1 MKVQFALRFPW
12 REMSPILTIM
22 KSRKLGLLGLCLAL
36 TWMGTGCSSTSSSS
50 KTSGSGGGSGQSG
63 LQFTSPT
70 TSPTVEVANPAQ
82 TVSLA
87 VNESVTW
94 SLQSGCG
101 MGKPVGKLSNQTATT
116 ATYSAP
122 ATGSNATQPCN
133 PWQDTILATTS
144 SNQAASLGVVIVQTP
159 PGINNALANTFTGE
173 LCTYVGSSCCPV
185 GSATCCPPAS
195 ITTIIQPPAISGQFG
210 IVQYGQ
216 FTSVGP
222 ITASGGVP
230 PYTWQTI
237 SGSPPQGLVL
247 VPGSTN
253 ATMSITGTPIG
264 LGCSTLTL
272 QVTDATGVSSP
283 NGPYSFNLAVIP
295 ASLKLTVP
303 NYASSYNDPA
313 QSGDPGVTYSPVAL
327 TTSAG
332 TPPYSWVADP
342 GSFGFAL
349 PSGLALAAS
358 TSNTVVIQGTPATG
372 ADSGHNNQGGSNG
385 LYPAIVQVNDS
396 ELPYPAVGS
405 ASLSR
410 MQDLAVPPPC
420 SPNNQAGPIQ
430 PLGVAVN
437 GGIPNG
443 GPVSAEAYL
452 QGSVAFLLRGFDGNG
467 PVVIAGSVAVDGNG
481 GISGGEEDITRSSGS
496 QHLTIQ
502 PTSANPT
509 SFYVVGAI
517 STGPGTPGTRY
528 SAYSRG
534 CMALTTSAGTS
545 TFAFTL
551 GGCSNRWTENHLT
564 ATNDNACGMTQNS
577 GGSNIA
583 AGYFT
588 TGHIIEFD
596 CTTGTAPNCTSSTR
610 AAGILR
616 WQDPS
621 SFSTGLSGPYAF
633 GLSGWDP
640 AAARYTMAGSFQAG
654 SGRMSA
660 VAADIN
666 DAGTLSS
673 QLTGGSGNY
682 SSINAD
688 GNATGTLSSGQTSLP
703 VSLYVVSKTE
713 ALIVTNSP
721 TGAAP
726 VIGGEAVATAAS
738 FSAAS
743 LANSHIF
750 HLGGVTSGS
759 ADVSVGVLAFNGA
772 GVLSGTQYEDQAGTL
787 GTTAISGTYAVD
799 QQTGRTTFSAA
810 LGQTLGPH
818 PFVAYLIP
826 APASL
831 SRQTCS
837 SPASCFTG
845 FLVGTD
851 SSAQD
856 GILEFQTPTTAP
868 PPPFTNVYLA
878 GDYAYG
884 SDEILDQLTPAFDG
898 VVYALPS
905 GASTTA
911 GSFGPN
917 PAAGQEFVQDVSYSC
932 SAQPPQPSCVLLP
945 SQFLSGSFSIA
956 SNGTGTFGGETVS
969 VTNGNVTFFIDES
982 PVNLHPSVVVVEQ

>member
-1 MKVQFALRFPW
+1 MK
-12 REMSPILTIM
+12 
-22 KSRKLGLLGLCLAL
+22 KSRKLGLLTLCLAL
-36 TWMGTGCSSTSSSS
+36 SWMATSCSSTSSGSKSS
-50 KTSGSGGGSGQSG
+50 GNGSGGHTG

-70 TSPTVEVANPAQ
+70 TSATVEVTNPAQ

-94 SLQSGCG
+94 TLQSGCG
-101 MGKPVGKLSNQTATT
+101 FGKPVGKLSNETATT
-116 ATYSAP
+116 ATYTAP

-133 PWQDTILATTS
+133 PWQDVIVATTT
-144 SNQAASLGVVIVQTP
+144 SNQSASLGVVIVQAP
-159 PGINNALANTFTGE
+159 PGIGNALANTFTGE
-173 LCTYVGSSCCPV
+173 LCTSAGGPCCPV
-185 GSATCCPPAS
+185 GSATCCPQAS

-210 IVQYGQ
+210 IAQSGQ
-216 FTSVGP
+216 FTNVGP

-230 PYTWQTI
+230 PYTWQTT
-237 SGSPPQGLVL
+237 SGSLPSGLVL
-247 VPGSTN
+247 VPGSSS

-264 LGCSTLTL
+264 LGCSTISL
-272 QVTDATGVSSP
+272 QVTDANGVSSP
-283 NGPYSFNLAVIP
+283 GGPYAFNLVVIP
-295 ASLKLTVP
+295 ASLKVTIP

-313 QSGDPGVTYSPVAL
+313 QSGDPGLTYSPTAL
-327 TTSAG
+327 VSSAG
-332 TPPYSWVADP
+332 TPPYAWVADP
-342 GSFGFAL
+342 GNFGFAL

-358 TSNTVVIQGTPATG
+358 SSNTVAIQGTPATG
-372 ADSGHNNQGGSNG
+372 ADSGHNNQGASNG

-396 ELPYPAVGS
+396 QLPYPAVGL
-405 ASLSR
+405 ASLPR

-420 SPNNQAGPIQ
+420 SPGNQAGPIQ

-443 GPVSAEAYL
+443 GSVSAESYL
-452 QGSVAFLLRGFDGNG
+452 QGSVAFLLRGFDSNG

-496 QHLTIQ
+496 QHLTIE
-502 PTSANPT
+502 PTSANPA
-509 SFYVVGAI
+509 SYYVVGAV
-517 STGPGTPGTRY
+517 STGPGNPGTRY

-534 CMALTTSAGTS
+534 CMALATSTGTTS

-551 GGCSNRWTENHLT
+551 GGCSNHWTENHLT

-588 TGHIIEFD
+588 TGHIVEFD
-596 CTTGTAPNCTSSTR
+596 CTTGTAPNCASSTR
-610 AAGILR
+610 AAGIMR
-616 WQDPS
+616 WQDSS
-621 SFSTGLSGPYAF
+621 SFSAGLSGPYAF
-633 GLSGWDP
+633 GLSGWDA
-640 AAARYTMAGSFQAG
+640 AAARYAIAGSFQAG
-654 SGRMSA
+654 SGSMSS

-666 DAGTLSS
+666 DAGNLSS
-673 QLTGGSGNY
+673 LLTGGSGTY
-682 SSINAD
+682 GSLDAY
-688 GNATGTLSSGQTSLP
+688 GNATGTLSAGQTSLP
-703 VSLYVVSKTE
+703 VSLYIVSKNE
-713 ALIVTNSP
+713 ALIVTNSV
-721 TGAAP
+721 TGVSP
-726 VIGGEAVATAAS
+726 VVGGEAVATAAS

-743 LANSHIF
+743 LANTHIF
-750 HLGGVTSGS
+750 HLGGVTAGS
-759 ADVSVGVLAFNGA
+759 ADVSIGVLAFNGA
-772 GVLSGTQYEDQAGTL
+772 GIASGTQYEDQAGTL
-787 GTTAISGTYAVD
+787 GTTTISGTYAVD
-799 QQTGRTTFSAA
+799 QKTGRATFSAA

-818 PFVAYLIP
+818 PFVAYVIP
-826 APASL
+826 APANL
-831 SRQTCS
+831 TRQSCS
-837 SPASCFTG
+837 APASCFTG

-851 SSAQD
+851 STAQD

-917 PAAGQEFVQDVSYSC
+917 PASGQEFVQDVSYSC
-932 SAQPPQPSCVLLP
+932 GSQPPQPSCVLLP

-969 VTNGNVTFFIDES
+969 VTNGNATFFIDES